1 MAALAPVVAPL
12 QLAGAGFMP
21 TGVGDAS
28 LFGLNK
34 RGNLNLRGFGD
45 GSGVGVGFAVGL
57 AVVSLR
63 LRFGFGEAAG
73 DSVAEGDPALS
84 VGEALVAA
92 FLDTLCLGGEWDSL
106 GGVPVSSC
114 D

>member
-1 MAALAPVVAPL
+1 VNGVSWQTLQNLQRNGARRMATLAPVAVPV

-21 TGVGDAS
+21 AGVGDAG

-45 GSGVGVGFAVGL
+45 GSGVGAGFAGGP

-63 LRFGFGEAAG
+63 
-73 DSVAEGDPALS
+73 
-84 VGEALVAA
+84 
-92 FLDTLCLGGEWDSL
+92 
-106 GGVPVSSC
+106 
-114 D
+114 